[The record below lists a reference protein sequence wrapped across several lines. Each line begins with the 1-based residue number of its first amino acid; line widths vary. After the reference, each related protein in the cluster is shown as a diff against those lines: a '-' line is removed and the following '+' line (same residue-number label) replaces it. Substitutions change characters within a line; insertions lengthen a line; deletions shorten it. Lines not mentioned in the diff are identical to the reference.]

1 MRVGLAGVGHR
12 FPGCPPLFE
21 DLTADLA
28 PGHVYALTGPSGS
41 GKSTLL
47 GIIAG
52 WIPPTSGSIARE
64 GITGTQ
70 WVFQSPH
77 GVAGRTALDHV
88 SLPFLARGLSRADA
102 DTAAHTLL
110 QDMGIAHLASSAFR
124 HLSGGE
130 GQRLM
135 IARALAANPDLLLLD
150 EPTAALDHRTAQEVV
165 DVVAALAQRDCIV
178 VIATHD
184 PRVQER
190 CTDRLS
196 LAGVAA

>member
-1 MRVGLAGVGHR
+1 
-12 FPGCPPLFE
+12 LFE

-64 GITGTQ
+64 GISGIQ

-110 QDMGIAHLASSAFR
+110 QDMGIAHLASGAFR

-135 IARALAANPDLLLLD
+135 IARALATNPDLLLLD

>member
-21 DLTADLA
+21 DLTADLG
-28 PGHVYALTGPSGS
+28 PGHVYALSGPSGS

-64 GITGTQ
+64 GISGIQ

>member
-21 DLTADLA
+21 DLTADLG
-28 PGHVYALTGPSGS
+28 PGHVYALSGPSGS

-64 GITGTQ
+64 GITGIQ

-88 SLPFLARGLSRADA
+88 SLPLLARGLSRADA

-110 QDMGIAHLASSAFR
+110 QDMGIAHLASGAFR

-135 IARALAANPDLLLLD
+135 IARALATNPDLLLLD

>member
-64 GITGTQ
+64 GISGIQ

-88 SLPFLARGLSRADA
+88 SLPLLARGLSRADA

-110 QDMGIAHLASSAFR
+110 QDMGIAHLASGAFR

>member
-64 GITGTQ
+64 GISGIQ

-110 QDMGIAHLASSAFR
+110 QDMGIAHLASGAFR

-135 IARALAANPDLLLLD
+135 IARALATNPDLLLLD

>member
-64 GITGTQ
+64 GISGIQ

-88 SLPFLARGLSRADA
+88 SLPLLARGLSRADA
-102 DTAAHTLL
+102 ETAAHTLL

-135 IARALAANPDLLLLD
+135 IARALATNPDLLLLD

>member
-1 MRVGLAGVGHR
+1 MRLGLAGVGHR

-64 GITGTQ
+64 GITGIQ

-88 SLPFLARGLSRADA
+88 SLPLLARGLSRADA

-110 QDMGIAHLASSAFR
+110 QDMGIAHLASGAFR

>member
-64 GITGTQ
+64 GITGIQ

-88 SLPFLARGLSRADA
+88 SLPLLARGLSRADA

-110 QDMGIAHLASSAFR
+110 QDMGIAHLASGAFR

-135 IARALAANPDLLLLD
+135 IARALATNPDLLLLD

>member
-64 GITGTQ
+64 GISGIQ

-88 SLPFLARGLSRADA
+88 SLPLLARGLSRADA
-102 DTAAHTLL
+102 ETAAHTLL
-110 QDMGIAHLASSAFR
+110 QDMGIAHLASGAFR

>member
-64 GITGTQ
+64 GITGIQ

>member
-1 MRVGLAGVGHR
+1 
-12 FPGCPPLFE
+12 
-21 DLTADLA
+21 
-28 PGHVYALTGPSGS
+28 
-41 GKSTLL
+41 
-47 GIIAG
+47 
-52 WIPPTSGSIARE
+52 
-64 GITGTQ
+64 
-70 WVFQSPH
+70 
-77 GVAGRTALDHV
+77 
-88 SLPFLARGLSRADA
+88 
-102 DTAAHTLL
+102 
-110 QDMGIAHLASSAFR
+110 
-124 HLSGGE
+124 
-130 GQRLM
+130 M

>member
-1 MRVGLAGVGHR
+1 MRVALSGIGHH
-12 FPGCPPLFE
+12 FLGYPPLFE
-21 DLTADLA
+21 DITADLV

-47 GIIAG
+47 GILAG
-52 WIPPTSGSIARE
+52 WIDPSEGRLVRE
-64 GITGTQ
+64 GVGTIQ

-88 SLPFLARGLSRADA
+88 SLPLLAGGRSRAQA
-102 DTAAHTLL
+102 EPLAMGLL
-110 QDMGIAHLASSAFR
+110 CDMGIDHLATSPFR

-135 IARALAANPDLLLLD
+135 IARALAAEPDLLLLD

-165 DVVAALAQRDCIV
+165 EVVAALAQRNCIV

-184 PRVQER
+184 PRVQQR
-190 CTDRLS
+190 CTDHLS
-196 LAGVAA
+196 LAGVS

>member
-1 MRVGLAGVGHR
+1 MRLGLAGVGHR

-64 GITGTQ
+64 GISGIQ

-88 SLPFLARGLSRADA
+88 SLPLLARGLSRADA

-110 QDMGIAHLASSAFR
+110 QDMGIAHLASGAFR

-135 IARALAANPDLLLLD
+135 IARALATNPDLLLLD

>member
-1 MRVGLAGVGHR
+1 MRLGLAGVGHR

-21 DLTADLA
+21 DLTADLG
-28 PGHVYALTGPSGS
+28 PGHVYALSGPSGS

-64 GITGTQ
+64 GITGIQ

-88 SLPFLARGLSRADA
+88 SLPLLARGLSRADA

-110 QDMGIAHLASSAFR
+110 QDMGIAHLASGAFR

>member
-21 DLTADLA
+21 DLTADLG
-28 PGHVYALTGPSGS
+28 PGHVYALSGPSGS

-64 GITGTQ
+64 GITGIQ

-88 SLPFLARGLSRADA
+88 SLPLLARGLSRADA
-102 DTAAHTLL
+102 ETAAHTLL
-110 QDMGIAHLASSAFR
+110 QDMGIAHLASGAFR

-135 IARALAANPDLLLLD
+135 IARALATNPDLLLLD

>member
-1 MRVGLAGVGHR
+1 
-12 FPGCPPLFE
+12 LFE

-64 GITGTQ
+64 GISGIQ

-77 GVAGRTALDHV
+77 GVAGRTALDQV

>member
-64 GITGTQ
+64 GISGIQ

-77 GVAGRTALDHV
+77 GVAGRTALDQV

-110 QDMGIAHLASSAFR
+110 QDMGIAHLASGAFR

>member
-1 MRVGLAGVGHR
+1 MRLGLAGVGHR

-64 GITGTQ
+64 GITGIQ

-88 SLPFLARGLSRADA
+88 SLPLLARGLSRADA

-110 QDMGIAHLASSAFR
+110 QDMGIAHLASGAFR

-135 IARALAANPDLLLLD
+135 IARALATNPDLLLLD

>member
-1 MRVGLAGVGHR
+1 MRLGLAGVGHR

-21 DLTADLA
+21 DLTADLG
-28 PGHVYALTGPSGS
+28 PGHVYALSGPSGS

-64 GITGTQ
+64 GITGIQ

-88 SLPFLARGLSRADA
+88 SLPLLARGLSRADA

-110 QDMGIAHLASSAFR
+110 QDMGIAHLASGAFR

-135 IARALAANPDLLLLD
+135 IARALATNPDLLLLD

>member
-64 GITGTQ
+64 GITGIQ

-88 SLPFLARGLSRADA
+88 SLPLLARGLSRADA

-110 QDMGIAHLASSAFR
+110 QDMGIAHLASGAFR

>member
-21 DLTADLA
+21 DLTADLG
-28 PGHVYALTGPSGS
+28 PGHVYALSGPSGS

-64 GITGTQ
+64 GISGIQ

-110 QDMGIAHLASSAFR
+110 QDMGIAHLASGAFR

-135 IARALAANPDLLLLD
+135 IARALATNPDLLLLD

>member
-1 MRVGLAGVGHR
+1 MRLGLAGVGHR

-64 GITGTQ
+64 GISGIQ

>member
-1 MRVGLAGVGHR
+1 MRLGLAGVGHR

-21 DLTADLA
+21 DLTADLG
-28 PGHVYALTGPSGS
+28 PGHVYALSGPSGS

-64 GITGTQ
+64 GISGIQ

>member
-64 GITGTQ
+64 GISGIQ

>member
-64 GITGTQ
+64 GISGIQ

-77 GVAGRTALDHV
+77 GVAGRTALDQV

>member
-64 GITGTQ
+64 GISGIQ

-102 DTAAHTLL
+102 ETAAHTLL

>member
-1 MRVGLAGVGHR
+1 
-12 FPGCPPLFE
+12 LFE

-64 GITGTQ
+64 GISGIQ

>member
-64 GITGTQ
+64 GISGIQ

-88 SLPFLARGLSRADA
+88 SLPLLARGLSRADA

-110 QDMGIAHLASSAFR
+110 QDMGIAHLASGAFR

-135 IARALAANPDLLLLD
+135 IARALATNPDLLLLD

>member
-64 GITGTQ
+64 GISGIQ

-88 SLPFLARGLSRADA
+88 SLPLLARGLSRADA

>member
-21 DLTADLA
+21 DLTADLG

-64 GITGTQ
+64 GITGIQ

-88 SLPFLARGLSRADA
+88 SLPLLARGLSRADA

-110 QDMGIAHLASSAFR
+110 QDMGIAHLASGAFR

-135 IARALAANPDLLLLD
+135 IARALATNPDLLLLD

>member
-1 MRVGLAGVGHR
+1 MRLGLAGVGHR

-64 GITGTQ
+64 GISGIQ

-110 QDMGIAHLASSAFR
+110 QDMGIAHLASGAFR

>member
-1 MRVGLAGVGHR
+1 MRLGLAGVGHR

-64 GITGTQ
+64 GISGIQ

-110 QDMGIAHLASSAFR
+110 QDMGIAHLASGAFR

-135 IARALAANPDLLLLD
+135 IARALATNPDLLLLD

>member
-64 GITGTQ
+64 GISGIQ

-190 CTDRLS
+190 CTDRLP

>member
-1 MRVGLAGVGHR
+1 MRLGLAGVGHR

-21 DLTADLA
+21 DLTADLG
-28 PGHVYALTGPSGS
+28 PGHVYALSGPSGS

-64 GITGTQ
+64 GISGIQ

-88 SLPFLARGLSRADA
+88 SLPLLARGLSRADA

-110 QDMGIAHLASSAFR
+110 QDMGIAHLASGAFR

>member
-1 MRVGLAGVGHR
+1 MRLGLAGVGHR

-21 DLTADLA
+21 DLTADLG
-28 PGHVYALTGPSGS
+28 PGHVYALSGPSGS

-64 GITGTQ
+64 GISGIQ

-110 QDMGIAHLASSAFR
+110 QDMGIAHLASGAFR

-135 IARALAANPDLLLLD
+135 IARALATNPDLLLLD

>member
-1 MRVGLAGVGHR
+1 MRLGLAGVGHR

-21 DLTADLA
+21 DLTADLG
-28 PGHVYALTGPSGS
+28 PGHVYALSGPSGS

-64 GITGTQ
+64 GISGIQ

-88 SLPFLARGLSRADA
+88 SLPLLARGLSRADA

-110 QDMGIAHLASSAFR
+110 QDMGIAHLASGAFR

-135 IARALAANPDLLLLD
+135 IARALATNPDLLLLD

>member
-64 GITGTQ
+64 GISGIQ

-88 SLPFLARGLSRADA
+88 SLPLLARGLSRADA

-110 QDMGIAHLASSAFR
+110 QDMGIAHLASGAFR

-190 CTDRLS
+190 CTDRLP